1 MASAR
6 THWRLS
12 AARAAHLAL
21 AVALGA
27 IVVAALGLGACSG
40 SPGATG
46 DDGGGGGGDGGGGG
60 GDGGTIPD
68 GGLTLPDGGGP
79 PPASLFPLAVSA
91 DRASLVAHDGTPFLL
106 HGEAAWSLIAQLST
120 SGAMQYLADRRTRGV
135 NAVIA
140 NLIEH
145 QYADRA
151 PANAAGDA
159 PFTAAGDFTKPNEKY
174 FAHADQV
181 IDIAAAQGIAVLLV
195 PAYLGFDGGGEGW
208 YSDMSALTAQQC
220 RTYGDFVGRRYASK
234 SNIVW
239 VWGGDYTP
247 PTGDAGE
254 TCLKAIRDGI
264 LAAAPAGTL
273 STGHWSPESTSRDEA
288 AFVDT
293 IDLVGVY
300 TYLDILAP
308 CRAARDP
315 GGATPRKPTF
325 LVETCYENETIRSC
339 ADTTAEVRR
348 RQWWGLLGCGAGE
361 ISGNTPIWRF
371 SSGWPQALA
380 SPVSSS
386 QVRLTTI
393 AHSIRWQALALDDD
407 LVTSDRGNGYTEIA
421 AARTTDAGSA
431 QALIYMPPGAAA
443 SVTVDLS
450 RLGASVT
457 ATWEDPSAVRSMPA
471 GTALSGSHTFARP
484 GKNAGGD
491 TDWVLI
497 LTAP

>member
-6 THWRLS
+6 TTWGL
-12 AARAAHLAL
+12 L
-21 AVALGA
+21 AVALT
-27 IVVAALGLGACSG
+27 IVLGACSG
-40 SPGATG
+40 SHGTTGDDSGGGG
-46 DDGGGGGGDGGGGG
+46 DDGGGGGSDGGL
-60 GDGGTIPD
+60 IPD
-68 GGLTLPDGGGP
+68 GGLTIPDGGTP
-79 PPASLFPLAVSA
+79 PPASLFPLTLSA
-91 DRASLVAHDGTPFLL
+91 DRGSLVAHDGSPFLL

-159 PFTAAGDFTKPNEKY
+159 PFTTQGDFTKPNEKY

-181 IDIAAAQGIAVLLV
+181 IDIAAAQGIAILLV
-195 PAYLGFDGGGEGW
+195 PAYLGFDGGSEGW
-208 YSDMSALTAQQC
+208 YAEMSALTEQQC
-220 RTYGDFVGRRYASK
+220 RTYGDFIGRRYATR
-234 SNIVW
+234 SNIIW

-247 PTGDAGE
+247 PAGDGE
-254 TCLKAIRDGI
+254 TCLKAIRDAI

-273 STGHWSPESTSRDEA
+273 STGHWAPESTSRDEP
-288 AFVDT
+288 AFADS

-300 TYLDILAP
+300 TYLDILTP
-308 CRAARDP
+308 CRDARR
-315 GGATPRKPTF
+315 ATPRKPTF

-339 ADTTAEVRR
+339 AGTTAEVRR
-348 RQWWGLLGCGAGE
+348 RQWWGFLGCGAGE
-361 ISGNTPIWRF
+361 ISGNNPIWRF
-371 SSGWPQALA
+371 ASGWPQAMT
-380 SPVSSS
+380 SPLSTS

-393 AHSIRWQALALDDD
+393 AHSIRWQALALDDA

-421 AARTTDAGSA
+421 AARTTDGGTP
-431 QALIYMPPGAAA
+431 QAVIYSPPGAD
-443 SVTVDLS
+443 SPITVDLS
-450 RLGASVT
+450 RIGTSVT
-457 ATWEDPSAVRSMPA
+457 ATWEDPSGAHSLPA
-471 GTALSGSHTFARP
+471 GTALSGSHAFARP

-491 TDWVLI
+491 NDWVLV